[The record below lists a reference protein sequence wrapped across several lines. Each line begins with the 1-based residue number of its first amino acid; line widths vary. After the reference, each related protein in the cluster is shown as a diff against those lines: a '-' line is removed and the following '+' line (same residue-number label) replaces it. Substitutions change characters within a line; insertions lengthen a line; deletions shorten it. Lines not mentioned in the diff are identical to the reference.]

1 MVCYRISVRL
11 EQLAKR
17 LPASLE
23 GSKTL
28 RRFDTDHSCPP
39 FVLSFSCAFI
49 YKWFHFHGLVEI
61 SPAILLFSLF
71 SIEHRVILD
80 YEQPLCKYLLDVI
93 ILLNVPCSNLN
104 GTDIESEC

>member
-39 FVLSFSCAFI
+39 FVLSFSCASI

-61 SPAILLFSLF
+61 SPVFPTDIDIAKNNGGKDAYKPKWRILLLSFAVAKNK
-71 SIEHRVILD
+71 E
-80 YEQPLCKYLLDVI
+80 
-93 ILLNVPCSNLN
+93 
-104 GTDIESEC
+104 